1 MNMDQATLAR
11 KSLDKRLAPLR
22 DMQLATPP
30 YGWLRAIRESLSM
43 TTRQMAE
50 RMDVARS
57 RVTAIEKAEVTG
69 TTTLKSL
76 RAAAEAMDCTLVYAI
91 VPTKSLDA
99 IIRARAAEKA
109 DIELAHINH
118 TMALENQGL
127 TKAALEQERARL
139 IDELLAGSARRLWED
154 E

>member
-1 MNMDQATLAR
+1 MTMDQAALAR

-22 DMQLATPP
+22 EMQLAMPP

-50 RMDVARS
+50 RMGVARS
-57 RVTAIEKAEVTG
+57 RITAIEKAEVTG

-76 RAAAEAMDCTLVYAI
+76 RAAAEAIDCTLVYAI
-91 VPTKSLDA
+91 VPTTSLDA
-99 IIRARAAEKA
+99 IMRARAAEKA
-109 DIELAHINH
+109 EAELAHLHH
-118 TMALENQGL
+118 TMTLENQAMA
-127 TKAALEQERARL
+127 KADLEQERARL
-139 IDELLAGSARRLWED
+139 IDELLAGSTRRLWED

>member
-1 MNMDQATLAR
+1 MTMNQTALAR

-22 DMQLATPP
+22 DMPLVVPP
-30 YGWLRAIRESLSM
+30 RGWLRAVRESLAM

-50 RMDVARS
+50 RMGVARS
-57 RVTAIEKAEVTG
+57 WVTTLEKAEVTG

-76 RAAAEAMDCTLVYAI
+76 RAAAEALDCTLVYAI

-99 IIRARAAEKA
+99 IMRARATVKA
-109 DIELAHINH
+109 DAELAHLHH
-118 TMALENQGL
+118 TMTLENQAM
-127 TKAALEQERARL
+127 TKADLADERARL
-139 IDELLAGSARRLWED
+139 IDELLAGSMRRLWED